1 MLKIKVLI
9 YEIKERREDI
19 YFIKY
24 IKVMNKK
31 KLKIRINM
39 IKKFIIHPKSFLIF
53 LASKGIIRYDDKAF
67 IEYVYFSTFKKKIN
81 LKNPQ
86 TFNEKLQWLKLHDH
100 NILYTY
106 MVDKYKVKEYVSNII
121 GNKYIVDTLGT
132 YNKFNEINFDILP
145 NKFVIK
151 TTHDS
156 GGIVIVKD
164 KRKINIR
171 KVKRKINKHLRK
183 NYYYHSREW
192 PYKNV
197 KPKIIIEKYIEDNND
212 KELRDYKFFCF
223 NGKVKFFKV
232 DFDRFTN
239 HHANYYD
246 VELNLLPFGEKN
258 YLPDRE
264 KKIIIPD
271 NINEMID
278 LAEKLSKNITF
289 VRVDFYNVNG
299 KIYFGEMTFYP
310 ASGFGKFEP
319 DEWDEKIGDMLELP
333 IKSEEKNEK

>member
-1 MLKIKVLI
+1 MNKNVNKIIVLI
-9 YEIKERREDI
+9 KNFDI
-19 YFIKY
+19 IISKILNFIKLDDENF
-24 IKVMNKK
+24 IKIIYHFKMKK
-31 KLKIRINM
+31 KLDLNN
-39 IKKFIIHPKSFLIF
+39 PKS
-53 LASKGIIRYDDKAF
+53 
-67 IEYVYFSTFKKKIN
+67 
-81 LKNPQ
+81 
-86 TFNEKLQWLKLHDH
+86 FNEKLQWLKLYDRKD
-100 NILYTY
+100 IYTT
-106 MVDKYKVKEYVSNII
+106 MVDKYAVKKYVADII
-121 GNKYIVDTLGT
+121 GEEYIIPTLGI
-132 YNKFNEINFDILP
+132 YNSFDEIDFDELP
-145 NKFVIK
+145 NQFVIK
-151 TTHDS
+151 CTHDS
-156 GGIVIVKD
+156 GGLVIVKD
-164 KRKINIR
+164 KSKLDVELA
-171 KVKRKINKHLRK
+171 KKKINKSLK
-183 NYYYHSREW
+183 SNYYYQGREW

-197 KPKIIIEKYIEDNND
+197 KPRIIAERYMID
-212 KELRDYKFFCF
+212 KKENELKDYKFFCF